1 MRSWRHI
8 IFFFLCL
15 QAYVGVAGQEVRG
28 LTENPVI
35 KEYLR
40 HRPAVLKS
48 AKAADTLNLP
58 FFEDFSTSSVV
69 PDPSKWTDAS
79 VFVNNSFGLDPISIG
94 VATLDAID
102 ANGELYS
109 TNNLP
114 VSSDKLTSLPFDL
127 SQYRISKEPVT
138 LSFFYQ
144 PGGKGE
150 VPEKTDSLIQA
161 ENSIGTRYF
170 LPGRI
175 PLPFPE

>member
-8 IFFFLCL
+8 IFFLLCL
-15 QAYVGVAGQEVRG
+15 QAYAGVAGQEVRG

-138 LSFFYQ
+138 GRKFNRYPILSARPDSASVSGIRPAYRLT
-144 PGGKGE
+144 KLRE
-150 VPEKTDSLIQA
+150 VMVL
-161 ENSIGTRYF
+161 
-170 LPGRI
+170 
-175 PLPFPE
+175 